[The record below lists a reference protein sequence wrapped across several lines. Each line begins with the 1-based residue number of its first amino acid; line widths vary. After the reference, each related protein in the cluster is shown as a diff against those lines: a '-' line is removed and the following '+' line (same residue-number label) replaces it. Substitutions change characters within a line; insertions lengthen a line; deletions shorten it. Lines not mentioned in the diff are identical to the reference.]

1 MEEVNFKTMI
11 HKAYQLTDHQEVSDE
26 MSIKNV
32 FLQLKMSNHF
42 QAWTVSHTKGHAK
55 WFVFLLS
62 FSNNLEKEMASQS
75 SVLAWRIPW
84 TEEPGRLQSTGS
96 QRAEPD

>member
-1 MEEVNFKTMI
+1 MEKVNFKTMI
-11 HKAYQLTDHQEVSDE
+11 HKPYQLTDQEVSDK

-32 FLQLKMSNHF
+32 FLQHKMSNHF

-62 FSNNLEKEMASQS
+62 FSNNLEKVMATQS

-84 TEEPGRLQSTGS
+84 TEEPGRLQSML
-96 QRAEPD
+96 